1 MVVVVGFLLMGEAAV
16 ILPVVVA
23 VGHQEEVVDHQV
35 EVVGHQEEVVD
46 LLVVAVLLLEEVGDH
61 QVAAAELAFFIFNI
75 RRATFT
81 CLTILYNIGS
91 NHVH

>member
-1 MVVVVGFLLMGEAAV
+1 MDYFVRYGAMVVVVGFLLMGEAAV

-23 VGHQEEVVDHQV
+23 
-35 EVVGHQEEVVD
+35 VGHQEEVVD